1 MQIVQQH
8 PSIPLTDIDELWFQV
23 VGTLCNLK
31 CTHCF
36 ISCSPTNDT
45 HGMILKERVFEML
58 EKAKEKGVREYYF
71 TGGEP
76 FLHPDLFEL
85 IEATLS
91 QGPLTILTNGILIS
105 ENKARRLAE
114 IARNSEYSLD
124 LRISLDGMTAEE
136 NDEIRGKGTFNKII
150 SSVDRL
156 YKNRITPIITV
167 TEVRDGMGSADG
179 RRKFLDLLRT
189 FGIEQPRMKFLTP
202 FKIGNE
208 AERTSGYEKYEYV
221 YEGNLIE
228 GEEEMFQCSNSRMV
242 TDDGIYPCP
251 ILINHP
257 DAKMGNT
264 LDETE
269 NPTELKWSAC
279 YTCHVSGVSCRNQ
292 AQ

>member
-279 YTCHVSGVSCRNQ
+279 YTCHVSGVSCRN
-292 AQ
+292 

>member
-8 PSIPLTDIDELWFQV
+8 PLISLTDIDELWFQV

-45 HGMILKERVFEML
+45 HGMISKERVFEML

-85 IEATLS
+85 IEATLR

-105 ENKARRLAE
+105 ENKARKIAE
-114 IARNSEYSLD
+114 IAGNSEYSLD

-156 YKNRITPIITV
+156 YKNGITPIITV
-167 TEVRDGMGSADG
+167 TEVREGMGSADG
-179 RRKFLDLLRT
+179 RRKFLELLRT

-208 AERTSGYEKYEYV
+208 AERTSGYEQYEYV

-279 YTCHVSGVSCRNQ
+279 YTCHVSGVSCRN
-292 AQ
+292 

>member
-8 PSIPLTDIDELWFQV
+8 PLISLTDIDELWFQV

-45 HGMILKERVFEML
+45 HGMISKERVFEML

-85 IEATLS
+85 IEATLR

-105 ENKARRLAE
+105 ENKARKIAE
-114 IARNSEYSLD
+114 IAGNSEYSLD
-124 LRISLDGMTAEE
+124 FRISLDGMTAEE

-156 YKNRITPIITV
+156 YKNGITPIITV
-167 TEVRDGMGSADG
+167 TEVREGMGSADG
-179 RRKFLDLLRT
+179 RRKFLELLRT

-208 AERTSGYEKYEYV
+208 AERTSGYEQYEYV

-264 LDETE
+264 LDESE

-279 YTCHVSGVSCRNQ
+279 YTCHVSGVSCRN
-292 AQ
+292 

>member
-8 PSIPLTDIDELWFQV
+8 PLISLTDIDELWFQV

-45 HGMILKERVFEML
+45 HGMISKERVFEML

-85 IEATLS
+85 IEATLR

-105 ENKARRLAE
+105 ENKARKIAE
-114 IARNSEYSLD
+114 IAGNSEYSLD

-156 YKNRITPIITV
+156 YKNGITPIITV
-167 TEVRDGMGSADG
+167 TEVREGMGSADG
-179 RRKFLDLLRT
+179 RRKFLELLRT

-208 AERTSGYEKYEYV
+208 AERTSGYEKNEYV
-221 YEGNLIE
+221 YEGHLIE

-264 LDETE
+264 LDEAK
-269 NPTELKWSAC
+269 NPTELKWPAC
-279 YTCHVSGVSCRNQ
+279 YTCHVSGVSCRN
-292 AQ
+292 

>member
-8 PSIPLTDIDELWFQV
+8 PLISLTDIDELWFQV

-45 HGMILKERVFEML
+45 HGMISKERVFEML

-85 IEATLS
+85 IEATLR

-105 ENKARRLAE
+105 ENKAKRLAE
-114 IARNSEYSLD
+114 IAGNSEYSLD
-124 LRISLDGMTAEE
+124 FRISLDGMTAEE

-156 YKNRITPIITV
+156 YKNGITPIITV

-179 RRKFLDLLRT
+179 RRKFLELLRT

-208 AERTSGYEKYEYV
+208 AERTSGYEQYEYV

-279 YTCHVSGVSCRNQ
+279 YTCHVSGVSCRN
-292 AQ
+292 

>member
-8 PSIPLTDIDELWFQV
+8 PLISLTDIDELWFQV

-45 HGMILKERVFEML
+45 HGMISKERVFEML

-85 IEATLS
+85 IEATLR

-105 ENKARRLAE
+105 ENKARKIAE
-114 IARNSEYSLD
+114 SAGNSEYSLD
-124 LRISLDGMTAEE
+124 FRISLDGMTAEE

-156 YKNRITPIITV
+156 YKNGITPIITV
-167 TEVRDGMGSADG
+167 TEVREGMGSADG
-179 RRKFLDLLRT
+179 RRKFLELLRT

-202 FKIGNE
+202 FKIGE
-208 AERTSGYEKYEYV
+208 
-221 YEGNLIE
+221 
-228 GEEEMFQCSNSRMV
+228 
-242 TDDGIYPCP
+242 
-251 ILINHP
+251 
-257 DAKMGNT
+257 
-264 LDETE
+264 
-269 NPTELKWSAC
+269 
-279 YTCHVSGVSCRNQ
+279 
-292 AQ
+292 

>member
-8 PSIPLTDIDELWFQV
+8 PLISLTDIDELWFQI

-45 HGMILKERVFEML
+45 HGMISKERVFEML

-85 IEATLS
+85 IEATLR

-105 ENKARRLAE
+105 ENKARKIAE
-114 IARNSEYSLD
+114 IAGNSEYSLD
-124 LRISLDGMTAEE
+124 FRISLDGMTAEE

-156 YKNRITPIITV
+156 YKNGITPIITV
-167 TEVRDGMGSADG
+167 TEVREGMGSADG
-179 RRKFLDLLRT
+179 RRKFLELLRT

-208 AERTSGYEKYEYV
+208 AERTSGYEQYEYV

-279 YTCHVSGVSCRNQ
+279 YTCYVSGVSCRN
-292 AQ
+292 

>member
-8 PSIPLTDIDELWFQV
+8 PLISLTDIDELWFQV

-45 HGMILKERVFEML
+45 HGMIQKERVFEML

-85 IEATLS
+85 IEATLR

-105 ENKARRLAE
+105 DNSKKNSE
-114 IARNSEYSLD
+114 IERNSEYSLD
-124 LRISLDGMTAEE
+124 FRISLDGMTAEE

-156 YKNRITPIITV
+156 YKNGITPIITV
-167 TEVRDGMGSADG
+167 TEVREGMGSA
-179 RRKFLDLLRT
+179 
-189 FGIEQPRMKFLTP
+189 
-202 FKIGNE
+202 
-208 AERTSGYEKYEYV
+208 
-221 YEGNLIE
+221 
-228 GEEEMFQCSNSRMV
+228 EEEESSSNYFGRS
-242 TDDGIYPCP
+242 
-251 ILINHP
+251 
-257 DAKMGNT
+257 
-264 LDETE
+264 
-269 NPTELKWSAC
+269 ELNN
-279 YTCHVSGVSCRNQ
+279 RE
-292 AQ
+292 